1 MSTTEGISSIN
12 VEELT
17 EGQAAREMITLKEQI
32 RKHDISYH
40 RDDAPS
46 ISDYEYDKLRIR
58 LTSIESRFPNLK
70 GEDGPTRSVGAIS
83 DNSFK
88 NLIIF

>member
-58 LTSIESRFPNLK
+58 VTSIESRFPNLK
-70 GEDGPTRSVGAIS
+70 GEDGPTRSVGPPAPCPPP
-83 DNSFK
+83 
-88 NLIIF
+88 

>member
-40 RDDAPS
+40 RDDA
-46 ISDYEYDKLRIR
+46 
-58 LTSIESRFPNLK
+58 
-70 GEDGPTRSVGAIS
+70 
-83 DNSFK
+83 
-88 NLIIF
+88 